1 MMEGGGS
8 GGRRGKRG
16 HSRSPGGAGTWLEMR
31 SSHTDRAIWMALGL
45 WVTEVALSWIFQ
57 EPCRLLAW
65 FTASRN
71 ICSCFRVL
79 STAPILTILGSQ
91 EARAKEQ
98 EKSRASV
105 SKRMVLMGSGQRPG
119 SGQHKCGALGASPA
133 GCPGRPARARSRGLG
148 APRLSREPESRDVCG
163 REGGPRA
170 PPAGGVPGACVP
182 ALALALPL
190 SAVLKRF
197 PALPWAPGAERTPG
211 GGSSRASL
219 VRFPTLRRLRQ
230 LRSRERGQRLLPL
243 PPPPLPN
250 TEPKGGRLPRL
261 SVRLRSCEHSSGCA
275 GAGSACVRVCVRVQ
289 VCACARVSVC
299 VGVAGTVT
307 WLSRS
312 CRELSPC
319 HCVQPCISFNM
330 TERVPV
336 CVCVCTRMHK
346 SSPIVSYIS
355 GPDSAPWRPRGVER
369 P

>member
-1 MMEGGGS
+1 MEGGGGRGEWRGEGQKRAQQEPW
-8 GGRRGKRG
+8 GGRHLAGDEVLAHRQGHLDGVGLVGDRGG
-16 HSRSPGGAGTWLEMR
+16 VELDLPGAVPLVGLVHSLAEHLLVLPRAQHRADIDDLGVAGGTGEGAGE
-31 SSHTDRAIWMALGL
+31 
-45 WVTEVALSWIFQ
+45 
-57 EPCRLLAW
+57 
-65 FTASRN
+65 
-71 ICSCFRVL
+71 
-79 STAPILTILGSQ
+79 
-91 EARAKEQ
+91 EQ
-98 EKSRASV
+98 GECQQA
-105 SKRMVLMGSGQRPG
+105 
-119 SGQHKCGALGASPA
+119 HGAH
-133 GCPGRPARARSRGLG
+133 GLG
-148 APRLSREPESRDVCG
+148 AAPWLWAAQMRSPWRIPSGVPRPSCARPIPRAGGATSSPGARVPGRL
-163 REGGPRA
+163 REGRGPTGS
-170 PPAGGVPGACVP
+170 AGRGFPGACVP

-336 CVCVCTRMHK
+336 CVCVHAHAQVLTHSQLYFR
-346 SSPIVSYIS
+346 
-355 GPDSAPWRPRGVER
+355 A
-369 P
+369 